1 MRSSRWSPPPWASST
16 GPTPAARQQFRYLL
30 DTAAGC
36 GQWLWQFF
44 LVWGTAMGAA
54 MLRELRVSEV
64 RYPGV
69 LEVLGG
75 AVITQVA
82 AVITPNA

>member
-1 MRSSRWSPPPWASST
+1 
-16 GPTPAARQQFRYLL
+16 
-30 DTAAGC
+30 
-36 GQWLWQFF
+36 
-44 LVWGTAMGAA
+44 MGAA

-69 LEVLGG
+69 LEVLGE
-75 AVITQVA
+75 AAITQVA

>member
-1 MRSSRWSPPPWASST
+1 LT
-16 GPTPAARQQFRYLL
+16 LL
-30 DTAAGC
+30 
-36 GQWLWQFF
+36 
-44 LVWGTAMGAA
+44 LVAVSGYGDSFVVLGTVIGAA

>member
-1 MRSSRWSPPPWASST
+1 
-16 GPTPAARQQFRYLL
+16 
-30 DTAAGC
+30 
-36 GQWLWQFF
+36 
-44 LVWGTAMGAA
+44 

-64 RYPGV
+64 RYQGV

-75 AVITQVA
+75 AVSTQVA

>member
-1 MRSSRWSPPPWASST
+1 L
-16 GPTPAARQQFRYLL
+16 TPLL
-30 DTAAGC
+30 VAVSGC
-36 GQWLWQFF
+36 GGSFVVL
-44 LVWGTAMGAA
+44 GIAMGAA

-64 RYPGV
+64 RYPAV